1 MGLAPGTRS
10 VRVGEACMREVAA
23 SLLDHG
29 RWARVPRTALVRI
42 DHPRARFHSAS
53 PGEGGGAKLG
63 SLQAYAR
70 HDYDASEHGTSRFPA
85 SEVHK
90 LGVLDLRLYSAR
102 PPRRLPLLQP
112 KI

>member
-1 MGLAPGTRS
+1 
-10 VRVGEACMREVAA
+10 MREVAA

-42 DHPRARFHSAS
+42 DHPVARFHSAQ
-53 PGEGGGAKLG
+53 PLPEGQNLAKLG

-90 LGVLDLRLYSAR
+90 LGVLDLRLYSA
-102 PPRRLPLLQP
+102 LPFAARAFL
-112 KI
+112 